1 MEFDAAVLHA
11 QVWYGR
17 VVDHRELSSSESSRA
32 QQRNEAEEEKTDER
46 IKGCRLDTKQDVAKG
61 DERDGNHV
69 QIIQL
74 NSFCSEISK

>member
-17 VVDHRELSSSESSRA
+17 VVNHREPSSESSRA
-32 QQRNEAEEEKTDER
+32 QQRNEAEEEKTDEK
-46 IKGCRLDTKQDVAKG
+46 IKGSRLDRKQDVAKG
-61 DERDGNHV
+61 EERDGNCV